1 MHRMDFGQLV
11 AALRQDL
18 GWTQFKLAEAA
29 EIDEAVVSQVERG
42 VKRFLPPDLLFS
54 LANALQLTTL
64 ERREFFLAASG
75 LDQKEIVRQAL
86 VATTTDVFNARKT
99 LDKMLELVAHARLPT
114 FLTDAYSDVISANQI
129 AVAFFHPSPSV
140 FEGIEKIPGGYNTT
154 RFNFGKDL
162 QAREM
167 IEGNWEAYALNSM
180 RSFRV
185 NSLRYRATPYFK
197 YLMQAFRNPANYPF
211 FDRFWKMVSSVEQD
225 QDVNT
230 DYFAIRHRDLG
241 EIKYGSSGTVSITAF
256 GELNLVHYIPFDEQ
270 TSRAFE
276 QLAQETGQGAVNFS
290 PWPQKNMP

>member
-18 GWTQFKLAEAA
+18 GWTQFQLAEAA
-29 EIDEAVVSQVERG
+29 DIDEAVISQVERG
-42 VKRFLPPDLLFS
+42 VKRFLGPELLFG

-75 LDQKEIVRQAL
+75 LDQKETVRQAS

-99 LDKMLELVAHARLPT
+99 LDKIVEMVAHARLPT
-114 FLTDAYSDVISANQI
+114 FLTDAYSDVICANRI
-129 AVAFFHPSPSV
+129 AVAFFQPSPSV
-140 FEGIEKIPGGYNTT
+140 FDGIEKIPGGYNTT

-162 QAREM
+162 QARN
-167 IEGNWEAYALNSM
+167 IVEGNWEAYALNSM

-185 NSLRYRATPYFK
+185 HSLRYRATPYFK
-197 YLMQAFRNPANYPF
+197 YLMKAFRNPADYPF

-225 QDVNT
+225 KDVST
-230 DYFAIRHRDLG
+230 DFFAIRHRNLG
-241 EIKYGSSGTVSITAF
+241 DIKYGSSGTTSITAF
-256 GELNLVHYIPFDEQ
+256 GDLNLVHYIPFDEQ

-276 QLAQETGQGAVNFS
+276 QLAQEAGQGVVNFA